1 MFQKD
6 VASKS
11 PDDLFVKLFKFETV
25 GLTTEADKFL
35 QQKVLLCYVLKRYVF
50 ARIRFKLYVLLCL

>member
-11 PDDLFVKLFKFETV
+11 PDDLFEKLFKFETV

-35 QQKVLLCYVLKRYVF
+35 QQKVLL
-50 ARIRFKLYVLLCL
+50 